1 MCPGREKKSEPL
13 TELSWVQPLK
23 TLEGDAVTMFGRS
36 LVRWVNVQST
46 VEAEGSLGGQGSPPF
61 MEEPERSCP
70 VLEVV
75 ASETSFL
82 LNFPDSSKH
91 EIVSRYYFYEQKEII
106 VNK

>member
-1 MCPGREKKSEPL
+1 
-13 TELSWVQPLK
+13 
-23 TLEGDAVTMFGRS
+23 MFRRS

-46 VEAEGSLGGQGSPPF
+46 VEASKPWGQGPPPF

-75 ASETSFL
+75 ASETSLL

-91 EIVSRYYFYEQKEII
+91 EIVTQILLFL
-106 VNK
+106 

>member
-1 MCPGREKKSEPL
+1 MEEKKIGTTYR
-13 TELSWVQPLK
+13 TELGAAIENTWGRHCNRVWK
-23 TLEGDAVTMFGRS
+23 KFGEMG
-36 LVRWVNVQST
+36 
-46 VEAEGSLGGQGSPPF
+46 VEAEGSLGAQWPPPF

-91 EIVSRYYFYEQKEII
+91 EIVSRYYFCEQKEII